1 MKDKFLLSFSNFGIH
16 HTGSLDASSSRQRD
30 HGVTS
35 SSDVYAE
42 GWTRGLLRVVNGGKS
57 EAMEEFYSWAEDQ
70 PRTRDQTPT
79 YIAE

>member
-1 MKDKFLLSFSNFGIH
+1 MKDKFTFSFSDFGIH

-35 SSDVYAE
+35 SSDVYTK

-57 EAMEEFYSWAEDQ
+57 EAMGEFYSWAEDP
-70 PRTRDQTPT
+70 PRTHDQTPT